1 MRDKVL
7 AAIEVYSAGGTIE
20 RALQEVGISKT
31 PFRKIL
37 KQEPEILAL
46 YEAAMRSRSYVFQ
59 DDAFAVADAM
69 GTEEGLD
76 PANARVKA
84 EILLKLSGAANPDRF
99 GAKLAVQHE
108 VKPSLTQAIE
118 QGRQRALRPPRDLA
132 PVIDAEYTDVTAPCA
147 SETSDKQSAAVENLP
162 APDAIDPFAP

>member
-7 AAIEVYSAGGTIE
+7 ATIEAYSAGGTIE
-20 RALQEVGISKT
+20 RALESVGISKT
-31 PFRKIL
+31 PFRRIL
-37 KQEPEILAL
+37 RQEPEVLAL
-46 YEAAMRSRSYVFQ
+46 YESAMRSRSYVFQ

-69 GTEEGLD
+69 GTDEGLD

-108 VKPSLTQAIE
+108 VKPSLTAAI
-118 QGRQRALRPPRDLA
+118 QDAKARSLRPPCDPA
-132 PVIDAEYTDVTAPCA
+132 QVIDAEYTMITDA
-147 SETSDKQSAAVENLP
+147 SPAKTSDCLSDAP
-162 APDAIDPFAP
+162 ANALGDDEIDPFAP